1 MPFKGAEVGE
11 EDALD
16 EVPQAGVDRAKE
28 AEVLPN
34 KVKTKTRKRPPT
46 QITHLQVAANNTRNG
61 VKVLITVSSH

>member
-1 MPFKGAEVGE
+1 M
-11 EDALD
+11 D

-46 QITHLQVAANNTRNG
+46 QITHLQVAANNISSG
-61 VKVLITVSSH
+61 EKVLIIVSSHPSAPAQCR

>member
-1 MPFKGAEVGE
+1 M
-11 EDALD
+11 D

-46 QITHLQVAANNTRNG
+46 RITHLQAAVNNIKSG
-61 VKVLITVSSH
+61 AKVLIIVSSHQSA

>member
-1 MPFKGAEVGE
+1 M
-11 EDALD
+11 D

-46 QITHLQVAANNTRNG
+46 QIIHLQVAAKNIRSG
-61 VKVLITVSSH
+61 AKVLIFVSSHLNAHGAI